1 MQVFNKTNM
10 HLQTLND
17 VYTVELVQS
26 FHNHCRLLCWCW
38 LTRRIL
44 QNVTGQADL
53 QILETVRCN

>member
-17 VYTVELVQS
+17 VYTVEAVQS
-26 FHNHCRLLCWCW
+26 FLNHCRLLCW